1 MEMSRG
7 KILVVEDDPASYK
20 LIAAALKSSDYEILH
35 SENGKDAMFQFHSNI
50 DIRLV
55 LLDIQLPEM
64 NGFEILEQMKG
75 EKPTLP
81 IVAQT
86 AYSMTD
92 DREKCLNA
100 GCDEYMS
107 KPISI
112 SKLREVVKKYMD

>member
-1 MEMSRG
+1 MSRG
-7 KILVVEDDPASYK
+7 KILVVEDDPASYQ

-35 SENGKDAMFQFHSNI
+35 SENGKDAMFKFNENI

-55 LLDIQLPEM
+55 LMDIQLPEV

-75 EKPTLP
+75 VKPYLP

-112 SKLREVVKKYMD
+112 VKLREMVKKYMD

>member
-1 MEMSRG
+1 MKMSRG
-7 KILVVEDDPASYK
+7 KILVVEDDPASYQ

-35 SENGKDAMFQFHSNI
+35 SENGKDAMFKFNENI

-55 LLDIQLPEM
+55 LMDIQLPEV

-75 EKPTLP
+75 VKPYLP

-112 SKLREVVKKYMD
+112 VKLREMVKKYMD